1 MPKSFSHKLTLAGAG
16 QKTHETC
23 WLASYKMI
31 MTAANKSTYPIE
43 GRLRA
48 AGIDFDDYYK
58 NGMPDTVYTKAAGA
72 LGLQHWPGSTFNA
85 KPGFFDVGLTDGAEA
100 LLKIL
105 EVGPCWVSKFGD
117 NNYHIIVASGYDD
130 KTERITF
137 ANPYPGPTNAVED
150 SMSANLFAKYI
161 TRAGGSV
168 QQWRYRIGEDD

>member
-100 LLKIL
+100 PLA
-105 EVGPCWVSKFGD
+105 GASSTWAVSRRAIARCSVSVRRKLFGGAAKRSKVEMPLRREED
-117 NNYHIIVASGYDD
+117 NNRTAALGC
-130 KTERITF
+130 TLR
-137 ANPYPGPTNAVED
+137 N
-150 SMSANLFAKYI
+150 
-161 TRAGGSV
+161 R
-168 QQWRYRIGEDD
+168 R